1 MPDEDAEHMAKGFRQ
16 AGHTPS
22 LVAALIHFDV
32 SFLCWVLVGAL
43 GAYIA
48 ADLDLTPA
56 QKGLMVA
63 VPPLGGAGFRLLLG
77 PMADRVGI
85 KRLGLT
91 TLALTLVPLLWG
103 ATLADSFAQV
113 LGVGLLL
120 GVAGA
125 SFAVALPLASRWYP
139 PEHQGLALGI
149 AGAGNS
155 GTVIAALAAPR
166 LAEHVG
172 WHGTFAL
179 AMIPVVIAW
188 VAFLLLAKEPPRAA
202 GAAPGGGSL
211 SLLREADPRWLCG
224 FYLVTFGGFVGLAG
238 YLPIFFVDRF
248 DLSKVTAGG
257 FAALCA
263 VAGSLLRP
271 VGGALSDRI
280 SGTRVLASV
289 LLVAACLA
297 ALLAAL
303 PGLAITVAL
312 MFGVLG
318 LLGMGN
324 GAVFQLV
331 GRRVPER
338 VGAMTGLVG
347 AAGGVGGFLLPFG
360 FGALA
365 SSTGNFAAGFLL
377 FAVVAAAASAA
388 VGSRDRAWHV
398 TPRPIQLSKAV
409 A

>member
-1 MPDEDAEHMAKGFRQ
+1 MATTGFRK

-22 LVAALIHFDV
+22 LAAALIHFDV

-48 ADLDLTPA
+48 DDLGLSPT

-63 VPPLGGAGFRLLLG
+63 VPPLGGAAFRLLLG
-77 PMADRVGI
+77 PLSDRMGI
-85 KRLGLT
+85 KRLGLI

-103 ATLADSFAQV
+103 SIGARSFVEV

-179 AMIPVVIAW
+179 AMIPVALAW
-188 VAFLLLAKEPPRAA
+188 VAFALLAQEPPKAV
-202 GAAPGGGSL
+202 GAARSGGSL
-211 SLLREADPRWLCG
+211 GLLREADPRWLCG
-224 FYLVTFGGFVGLAG
+224 FYLVTFGGFVGLSG

-248 DLSKVTAGG
+248 ELTKVSAGG
-257 FAALCA
+257 YAAACA

-271 VGGALSDRI
+271 LGGALADRLG
-280 SGTRVLASV
+280 GTRVLGAV
-289 LLVAACLA
+289 LTAAAGLA
-297 ALLAAL
+297 ALLATL
-303 PGLAITVAL
+303 PGLGVTVAGL
-312 MFGVLG
+312 AVLLG

-324 GAVFQLV
+324 GAIFQLV
-331 GRRVPER
+331 GRRVPDR

-347 AAGGVGGFLLPFG
+347 AAGGVGGFLLPFA
-360 FGALA
+360 FGWLA
-365 SSTGNFAAGFLL
+365 SRTGTFATGFALFANAAGLAGL
-377 FAVVAAAASAA
+377 AVA
-388 VGSRDRAWHV
+388 GRDRAWSIGH
-398 TPRPIQLSKAV
+398 RPAVIEAV

>member
-1 MPDEDAEHMAKGFRQ
+1 MAARGFRH

-22 LVAALIHFDV
+22 LVAALVHFDV
-32 SFLCWVLVGAL
+32 SFMCWVLLGAL
-43 GAYIA
+43 GPYVAS
-48 ADLDLTPA
+48 DLGLDAT

-63 VPPLGGAGFRLLLG
+63 VPPLGGAAFRLLLG
-77 PMADRVGI
+77 PLSDRVGI
-85 KRLGLT
+85 KRLGL
-91 TLALTLVPLLWG
+91 
-103 ATLADSFAQV
+103 ATLSLTFIPLGWAAVAGTSYAEV
-113 LGVGLLL
+113 LVIGLLL

-179 AMIPVVIAW
+179 AMVPVTLAW
-188 VAFLLLAKEPPRAA
+188 VTFAALAKEPPKPVGGPPA
-202 GAAPGGGSL
+202 GSIF
-211 SLLREADPRWLCG
+211 SLLRSNDPRWLCS
-224 FYLVTFGGFVGLAG
+224 FYLVTFGTFVGLSG
-238 YLPIFFVDRF
+238 YMPIFFVDRF
-248 DLSKVTAGG
+248 GLAKVTAGA

-263 VAGSLLRP
+263 VAGSFLRP
-271 VGGALSDRI
+271 LGGWLSDRFG
-280 SGTRVLASV
+280 GTLVLASV
-289 LLVAACLA
+289 LGLA
-297 ALLAAL
+297 AMLAVVLTTL
-303 PGLAITVAL
+303 PGLGLTVAL
-312 MFGVLG
+312 LFSLLG

-331 GRRVPER
+331 GSRVPER

-347 AAGGVGGFLLPFG
+347 AAGGLGGFALPFA

-365 SSTGNFAAGFLL
+365 SATGTFATGYTVL
-377 FAVVAAAASAA
+377 AVATTAAAIA
-388 VGSRDRAWHV
+388 VGSRDRHWRVPAGA
-398 TPRPIQLSKAV
+398 TSRRLEPA
-409 A
+409 